1 LFYVSN
7 KINYKER
14 WFILTKEFLNF
25 GNVYFLNEASQLYFL
40 EQFSGQKF
48 KEIEI
53 TTSEDFIESFE
64 EWAQNRSLNELF
76 LIWLVLK
83 ELENDT
89 FKLED
94 LVAEQCRKFNIPS
107 WLALSGTLAF
117 YSVHYLNKI
126 LIEEE
131 IKNRQ
136 IKFDTY
142 TTPLEVVIVTNN
154 QVFKIKRNLL
164 TDLKMGVY
172 LEQLNKS
179 FFQELADTITE
190 MTLQ

>member
-1 LFYVSN
+1 LIKDFP
-7 KINYKER
+7 
-14 WFILTKEFLNF
+14 NF
-25 GNVYFLNEASQLYFL
+25 GNVYFLNEASRLYFL
-40 EQFSGQKF
+40 EQFSGEKF
-48 KEIEI
+48 NEIEI

-89 FKLED
+89 LKLEN
-94 LVAEQCRKFNIPS
+94 LVDEQCRKFNIPS

-136 IKFDTY
+136 VEFDAY
-142 TTPLEVVIVTNN
+142 TTPLEAVIVANN
-154 QVFKIKRNLL
+154 QVFKIERNLL
-164 TDLKMGVY
+164 TDLKMGIY
-172 LEQLNKS
+172 HDQLDKS